1 MGTCNSGN
9 NCAYS
14 HHPAAIRNEKARIEK
29 ECGAAFALP
38 GKATYSSACQA
49 LLTAASATAGKFY
62 VYDIYV
68 SSPLR

>member
-1 MGTCNSGN
+1 MLP
-9 NCAYS
+9 CADHGFIS
-14 HHPAAIRNEKARIEK
+14 EVQWAAVEK